1 MDRETARQTI
11 RSMISCKDYLE
22 KSQKGKYCCPF
33 CGSGTGPNKSGALQY
48 YENTNTWHCF
58 SCNKT
63 GDVID
68 LEQHKTGAD
77 YNAALSLLADSLGIA
92 IDSYRPSGGA
102 LGWNDAIENDGYSQA
117 ARTAAA
123 QRDFSNQEKPD
134 QNQTKTERPAAA
146 QAGQAAADQTE
157 QGPQAQQA
165 DYMTYY
171 KECRQRLKDPAALAY
186 LEQRGISADTA
197 AAYWLG
203 FDPQSDPANAPG
215 AMGNEYRAH
224 PVPRLIIPINKGFY
238 ITRSIDPNTPKQFQK
253 LNPKD
258 SESGLF
264 IPRGVLSDPDTTAV
278 FVTEG
283 IFDALAIIEA
293 GAPAIA
299 LNSANN
305 ADKLIKRLEARPTA
319 ATLILCL
326 DNDRSGSKA
335 TETIKAGLRR
345 LNISFITADICG
357 EYKDPNEALVNDK
370 QAFIAA
376 ITEAQRRIAA
386 RPDNTSF
393 YIDHFMKADIK
404 KFNGSQCSTG
414 FELLDKKAGGLYSGL
429 YVLAALSSLGKT
441 SFALQLAD
449 QLAAAG
455 TEVIYFSLEQSK
467 LELISKSIARITAQ
481 HDMETAINSLAIRGG
496 YYEKRVQAAA
506 EEYKQKI
513 GERFTIVEGNFNC
526 DISFIGDYVRRY
538 IQKTQARPVVFI
550 DYLQILQPA
559 EEPGRARQTVREA
572 IDNAVTTLKRLSREL
587 DITIILISSVNRS
600 NYLTPIDF
608 ESLKESG
615 GIEYTADVIWGLQLQ
630 CLNADTFDKVNNI
643 KEKRDMIKQAK
654 TEEPRKIELVCL
666 KNRFGIASFS
676 CYFEYYAAKDLFEE
690 ALTLDDDWAE
700 APKTKK
706 AGNK

>member
-22 KSQKGKYCCPF
+22 KSPKGNYCCPF
-33 CGSGTGPNKSGALQY
+33 CGSGTGPNRSGALQY

-58 SCNKT
+58 SCDRT

-77 YNAALSLLADSLGIA
+77 YNEALSLLADSLGIA
-92 IDSYRPSGGA
+92 IDSYRPGGGA

-123 QRDFSNQEKPD
+123 QRDFSDQEKPD

-146 QAGQAAADQTE
+146 QAGQAATDQPE
-157 QGPQAQQA
+157 QGPQA
-165 DYMTYY
+165 DYTDYY
-171 KECRQRLKDPAALAY
+171 RVCRRRLKDPAALAY
-186 LEQRGISADTA
+186 LKKRGISQETA

-203 FDPQSDPANAPG
+203 YDPAADPASAPG
-215 AMGNEYRAH
+215 AIGEERKAH
-224 PVPRLIIPINKGFY
+224 PAPRLILPTGTGHYVARRIDD
-238 ITRSIDPNTPKQFQK
+238 ITEFAK
-253 LNPKD
+253 LNPAGSKP
-258 SESGLF
+258 GLF
-264 IPRGVLSDPDTTAV
+264 NTRILNDPEITAV

-299 LNSANN
+299 LNSTAN
-305 ADKLIKRLEARPTA
+305 AEALIKRLEARPTV

-326 DNDRSGSKA
+326 DNDGAGSKA

-357 EYKDPNEALVNDK
+357 ACKDPNEALVTDK
-370 QAFIAA
+370 QAFTAA
-376 ITEAQRRIAA
+376 ILEAQRRTAA

-393 YIDHFMKADIK
+393 YIDHFLTADIAKFISSK
-404 KFNGSQCSTG
+404 KSTG
-414 FELLDKKAGGLYSGL
+414 FELLDQKAGGLYAGL

-441 SFALQLAD
+441 SFSLQLAD

-455 TEVIYFSLEQSK
+455 TDVIFFSMEQSK
-467 LELISKSIARITAQ
+467 LELVTKSLARITAQ
-481 HDMETAINSLAIRGG
+481 ADKSQAINSLAIRGG
-496 YYEKRVQAAA
+496 YYADRVQAAA
-506 EEYKQKI
+506 AEYKQRI
-513 GERFTIVEGNFNC
+513 GERFTVVEGNFNC
-526 DISFIGDYVRRY
+526 NISFICDYIRRY
-538 IQKTQARPVVFI
+538 ISKNQAKPVVI
-550 DYLQILQPA
+550 VDYLQIVQAA
-559 EEPGRARQTVREA
+559 EEPGKPRQSVRETV
-572 IDNAVTTLKRLSREL
+572 DETLTTLARLSREL
-587 DITIILISSVNRS
+587 WITIIVISSVNRS

-615 GIEYTADVIWGLQLQ
+615 GIEFTADAVWGLQLR
-630 CLNADTFDKVNNI
+630 CLNDELFDQANKI
-643 KEKRDMIKQAK
+643 KEKREMIRRHKVM
-654 TEEPRKIELVCL
+654 EPRQIELVCL
-666 KNRFGIASFS
+666 KNRFGRASFS
-676 CYFEYYAAKDLFEE
+676 CYFDYYAAMDLFEE
-690 ALTLDDDWAE
+690 VPAIEEQWTE
-700 APKTKK
+700 APNTKK

>member
-11 RSMISCKDYLE
+11 RSMISCKEYLE
-22 KSQKGKYCCPF
+22 KSPKGNYVCPF
-33 CGSGTGPNKSGALQY
+33 CGSGTGPNRSGALQY

-58 SCNKT
+58 SCNKS

-77 YNAALSLLADSLGIA
+77 YNEALSLLADSLGLSV
-92 IDSYRPSGGA
+92 DSYSP
-102 LGWNDAIENDGYSQA
+102 ISQE
-117 ARTAAA
+117 ARIKAA
-123 QRDFSNQEKPD
+123 QRDFSDSPNENTPAAEKP
-134 QNQTKTERPAAA
+134 QEGATEAAE
-146 QAGQAAADQTE
+146 QA
-157 QGPQAQQA
+157 PQA
-165 DYMTYY
+165 DYTDYY
-171 KECRQRLKDPAALAY
+171 RLCRRRLSDPAALAY
-186 LEQRGISADTA
+186 LEKRGISQATA

-203 FDPQSDPANAPG
+203 FDPAADPASAPG
-215 AMGNEYRAH
+215 AMGNEYKPH
-224 PVPRLIIPINKGFY
+224 PTPRLIIPTNKGHY
-238 ITRSIDPNTPKQFQK
+238 VARRIDGVTEYAK

-258 SESGLF
+258 SKPGLF
-264 IPRGVLSDPDTTAV
+264 NTRALNDPAAAV

-293 GAPAIA
+293 GAPAVA
-299 LNSANN
+299 LCSANN
-305 ADKLIKRLEARPTA
+305 AEAFIKRLENRPTA

-326 DNDRSGSKA
+326 DNDKAGDNA
-335 TETIKAGLRR
+335 TETLKEGLRR

-357 EYKDPNEALVNDK
+357 DYKDPNEALVNDTE
-370 QAFIAA
+370 AFTAA
-376 ITEAQRRIAA
+376 IVEAQRRTAA

-393 YIDHFMKADIK
+393 YIDHFMRADIA
-404 KFNGSQCSTG
+404 KFNGSKRGTG
-414 FELLDKKAGGLYSGL
+414 FETLDQKSGGLYAGL

-449 QLAAAG
+449 QLAEAG
-455 TEVIYFSLEQSK
+455 TDVIFFSLEQSK

-481 HDMETAINSLAIRGG
+481 TDRGQAINSLAIRGG
-496 YYEKRVQAAA
+496 YYAEKVQAAA
-506 EEYKQKI
+506 AEYKQRI

-538 IQKTQARPVVFI
+538 IHKTQTRPVVFI

-559 EEPGRARQTVREA
+559 EEPDKKRQKTIREA
-572 IDNAVTTLKRLSREL
+572 IDDAVTTLKRLSREL

-630 CLNADTFDKVNNI
+630 CLNDPTFSEANKI
-643 KEKRDMIKQAK
+643 KEKRDIIRANKIA
-654 TEEPRKIELVCL
+654 EPRKIELVCL
-666 KNRFGIASFS
+666 KNRYGVASFS
-676 CYFEYYAAKDLFEE
+676 CYFDYYAALDLFEE
-690 ALTLDDDWAE
+690 TPALDDNWAA
-700 APKTKK
+700 APKSKK
-706 AGNK
+706 AGK

>member
-22 KSQKGKYCCPF
+22 KSPRGNYICPF
-33 CGSGTGPNKSGALQY
+33 CGSGTGPDKSGALQY

-58 SCNKT
+58 SGKCGKS

-68 LEQHKTGAD
+68 LYMKKTGTD
-77 YNAALSLLADSLGIA
+77 YNEALSLLADSLGID
-92 IDSYRPSGGA
+92 IDSYNPGGA
-102 LGWNDAIENDGYSQA
+102 LDWDSPINDGDSRQ
-117 ARTAAA
+117 ARTGAQQCDFSAQGNENTPAAEKPQEGPTEA
-123 QRDFSNQEKPD
+123 PQRDY
-134 QNQTKTERPAAA
+134 T
-146 QAGQAAADQTE
+146 G
-157 QGPQAQQA
+157 
-165 DYMTYY
+165 YY
-171 KECRQRLKDPAALAY
+171 RVCRQRLTDPAALAY
-186 LEQRGISADTA
+186 LEQRGISEETA

-203 FDPQSDPANAPG
+203 FDPAADPASAPG
-215 AMGNEYRAH
+215 AIGDEYKPH
-224 PVPRLIIPINKGFY
+224 PAPRLIIPTNKGHY
-238 ITRSIDPNTPKQFQK
+238 VARRIDGAAEFAK
-253 LNPKD
+253 LNPAGSKPGIFNVKALD
-258 SESGLF
+258 SQGAGA
-264 IPRGVLSDPDTTAV
+264 I

-299 LNSANN
+299 INSANN
-305 ADKLIKRLEARPTA
+305 AEAFIKRLEASPTA

-326 DNDRSGSKA
+326 DNDTAGDKA
-335 TETIKAGLRR
+335 LETIKAGLRQ

-357 EYKDPNEALVNDK
+357 EYKDPNEALVNDR
-370 QAFIAA
+370 QAFTAA
-376 ITEAQRRIAA
+376 VTEALRRTAA

-393 YIDHFMKADIK
+393 YIDHFMAADIE
-404 KFNGSQCSTG
+404 KFNGSKRGTG
-414 FELLDKKAGGLYSGL
+414 FELLDRKSGGLYAGL

-481 HDMETAINSLAIRGG
+481 TDRKNAINSLTIRGG
-496 YYEKRVQAAA
+496 YNRDKVQAAA
-506 EEYKQKI
+506 AEYKQRI
-513 GERFTIVEGNFNC
+513 GERFTIVEGNFKC

-538 IQKTQARPVVFI
+538 IQKTGARPVVFI

-559 EEPGRARQTVREA
+559 DEPGQGRQTVREA
-572 IDNAVTTLKRLSREL
+572 INSAVEELKRLSRAL
-587 DITIILISSVNRS
+587 DITIIVISSVNRS

-630 CLNADTFDKVNNI
+630 CLNGPEFAGTTTNI
-643 KEKRDMIKQAK
+643 KERRDIIRANKIA
-654 TEEPRKIELVCL
+654 EPRKIELVCL

-676 CYFEYYAAKDLFEE
+676 CYFDYYAAIDLFEE
-690 ALTLDDDWAE
+690 TPTLDDDWAA
-700 APKTKK
+700 APKSKK
-706 AGNK
+706 AGQK